1 MSLQLFM
8 HRDFIF
14 WSIKHLCSLTL
25 TIILIVYTV
34 SAPRL
39 LIKYIHLQAEMISFK
54 IFQDEPHV
62 DVLNKMLLF
71 FLLSVGDSFII
82 IFCRITLFHTNYND
96 KAKETVLRRPAL
108 WEQSS

>member
-14 WSIKHLCSLTL
+14 WSIKHICSLTL

-54 IFQDEPHV
+54 IFQDEPPCRRIKQ
-62 DVLNKMLLF
+62 NAF
-71 FLLSVGDSFII
+71 IFLLSVGDS
-82 IFCRITLFHTNYND
+82 
-96 KAKETVLRRPAL
+96 
-108 WEQSS
+108 S